1 MFAPRPRLPH
11 AVCVVASPLIALLLT
26 LMARSLFAVALLAC
40 IASTASAY
48 YKYPPGPG
56 SACPDS
62 VTIAKVQNTLAACH
76 PAPND
81 TVLGVRGIIAGFR
94 RLNNAEIY
102 FVRSG
107 TDPLY
112 SGLMAYPQSHL
123 ENTNPYCPTLS
134 IGDSISVDG
143 TITEYPPTEIA
154 GSLPNGVMKVRLIN
168 SGNPV
173 PVRAATTT
181 TIKWTPTSGA
191 GTAFATADPLECCL
205 VRVEGA
211 NGQGLKVARN
221 TPGAGLYAGTN
232 WLCVNWDGSAPGDS
246 ILIDG
251 YRLPGSGSVLAP
263 PLNSR
268 IDWVQGLL
276 GRGSNAGVNCWSI
289 RLRDGNDMQALASPN
304 LVNAYPIAEDTLRLA
319 FDKKVAVASGEDEA
333 NYRLGS
339 QLSGSSV
346 DNARV
351 VPGDTSR
358 VDLAITEV
366 LDRLDLESISCD
378 SIGAQVSPWIKSPT
392 QSLSFILGVLS
403 CAEVQAPLADSLT
416 GDPCLDKSRFSGS
429 GSAWGPRVTV
439 RGVMVK
445 SYPVSKLQFIA
456 DAAGGLRSGVV
467 AYNVPFGMVVGNEYL
482 LAANVQ
488 EFYGMTEVSGTTAL
502 IDKGASAVPAAVKQ
516 KVGVLID
523 ASCDAN
529 EETLNADDYEGML
542 VKLDSVKVVPW
553 NYPPTD
559 PAAGGSFR
567 VVQLP
572 ACADTIQVNGYNG
585 LYTFDADPGDQLEVK
600 GVLYI
605 DTGYGIQVWPRDN
618 SDITLIRK
626 NLGVPG
632 TVSSRVAFSVGPSPS
647 RVTNVR
653 FTLPKQAD
661 VDLSVFDLAGRKV
674 ATLVKGS
681 LAAKSYEYKWNGAGA
696 GAGIYFVRLR
706 AGSETY
712 NLRTVTLR

>member
-1 MFAPRPRLPH
+1 MSRL
-11 AVCVVASPLIALLLT
+11 VRT
-26 LMARSLFAVALLAC
+26 LFAVALLAC

-48 YKYPPGPG
+48 DKYPPGPAYR
-56 SACPDS
+56 SCPDS
-62 VTIAKVQNTLAACH
+62 VTIFQVQRTDTVNAPASPCN
-76 PAPND
+76 PAPSD

-94 RLNNAEIY
+94 RLSNAEIY

-112 SGLMAYPQSHL
+112 SGAMAYTQDHL
-123 ENTNPYCPTLS
+123 ETTNPWGPTFQ

-143 TITEYPPTEIA
+143 YIQDYGGLTEIS
-154 GSLPNGVMKVRLIN
+154 GRTSTGVGKVRLIN
-168 SGNPV
+168 SGNAV
-173 PVRAATTT
+173 PVRAATTS

-191 GTAFATADPLECCL
+191 GTAFATADPLECAF

-211 NGQGLKVARN
+211 GGQGLRVAR
-221 TPGAGLYAGTN
+221 TQAGAGLYAGTN
-232 WLCVNWDGSAPGDS
+232 WLCVNWDGSASGDS

-251 YRLPGSGSVLAP
+251 YRLPTTPVLAP

-276 GRGSNAGVNCWSI
+276 GRGTNNGVNCWSI
-289 RLRDGNDMQALASPN
+289 RLRDNDMQDPDSPN
-304 LVNAYPIAEDTLRLA
+304 LVNAYPIAEDTLRLT

-351 VPGDTSR
+351 VPGDTMR

-429 GSAWGPRVTV
+429 GSGFGPRVTV